1 MNVNEM
7 KEMFF
12 DVFGDNGKELRVFAS
27 PVVLTL

>member
-12 DVFGDNGKELRVFAS
+12 DVLVSTAKNFVFLHPPA
-27 PVVLTL
+27 VLTL